1 MSELNDRTYRFL
13 ESLFLHIEKLGWP
26 LVIIPWCVVFL
37 GFIGMIFVLKRHS
50 MRGRWLPAFIVGTV
64 ALAGHLLDYF
74 VTIRL
79 CPTLSAEANPIWNV
93 VVEKLGLGIAKWYGF
108 TGKVL
113 LSFLSFELFAYF
125 LVQRRQ
131 LLPKHATGFMDFWRR
146 FGTKDGRKTVLH
158 PGNIVNFFAFLFSLS
173 GPFYF
178 YIAFLNSIGS
188 VELYMALPSMPVAGF
203 CYFIMLMFVYLLGN
217 YLVFR
222 RDSMKGSTNE

>member
-1 MSELNDRTYRFL
+1 MSEVNEHTYQFL

-26 LVIIPWCVVFL
+26 LVIVPWCVVFL
-37 GFIGMIFVLKRHS
+37 GFVVMVFVLRRHS
-50 MRGRWLPAFIVGTV
+50 MRGRWLPSFIVGTA
-64 ALAGHLLDYF
+64 ALAAHMLDYF

-125 LVQRRQ
+125 LIQREK
-131 LLPKHATGFMDFWRR
+131 LLPRQAKSFSDFWNRY
-146 FGTKDGRKTVLH
+146 GTEQGKRVILRW
-158 PGNIVNFFAFLFSLS
+158 GNIINFFSFLFALS

-178 YIAFLNSIGS
+178 YVAILNTISS
-188 VELYMALPSMPVAGF
+188 EELYLRLPSMPLAGF
-203 CYFIMLMFVYLLGN
+203 AYFILLMFVYLLGN
-217 YLVFR
+217 FWIFKR
-222 RDSMKGSTNE
+222 GAR